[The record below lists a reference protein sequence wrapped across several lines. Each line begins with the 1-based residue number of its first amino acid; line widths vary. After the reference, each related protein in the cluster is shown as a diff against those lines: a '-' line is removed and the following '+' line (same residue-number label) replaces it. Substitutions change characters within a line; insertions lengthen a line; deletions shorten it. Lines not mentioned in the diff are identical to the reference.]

1 MMITIFITGIIIYII
16 YSITKPSKSGHKT
29 GASNPYVNS
38 PSEKRREPKP
48 FTISTQTSSTK
59 KPQRDASIID
69 VTNYSTTISHFESTK
84 KYHKEVP
91 YWRHQYVYSY
101 QEINAATDE
110 QKSFYKIFKTKF
122 LAGEYLDVEGNSN
135 YYFILLFDL
144 LNEFESHKDL
154 TTLTKQLKDLGIN
167 YPKTKSYAAS
177 FLAKKR
183 EASGRSIDSYTFER
197 NNRDFSFFQGNTI
210 DYQTY
215 DWRKRYKTLLKLSS
229 EEEKLLEKVWYQ
241 SNNFFNI
248 DYCCRSILK
257 LFIHTIEGLKEQ
269 YLQEG
274 TTLESQFLFVA
285 DIIAKKNYNYRRGS
299 QNYKYCIENVSN
311 DFHLYI
317 FKYCENAVR
326 EYYGH
331 KRKINVETN
340 YTQEIETELNAR
352 IISKVKEL
360 LPDLIKQIP
369 LPDEATDIEL
379 YSQNTNRWKIKFEE
393 LSTNY
398 NGNPNEFTESV
409 IALGNLNIRNPSVE
423 NIFFEASK
431 FMAKHDKEKS
441 LYLYIYYLYYDL
453 KSETFDNKQLTKTI
467 QKNLFKTEEQLKY
480 FEVIVQEFVNDKDL
494 NKALSSISKL
504 YAVKRKKIK
513 LDEETILQV
522 QQQHSG
528 TVELLNEYLWDDYS
542 EDTADTLIEESNDT
556 EIELIVSQK
565 KTEISQSIFL
575 EELSL
580 KPIQTKTLE
589 LFAKNNFVIAQS
601 EIEAFAK
608 SNGVFKNQ
616 LIDSINDS
624 CYEHLDD
631 LLIEEDDDDY
641 TINTTYYQRILTQ

>member
-1 MMITIFITGIIIYII
+1 MMIIIFITGIIIYII
-16 YSITKPSKSGHKT
+16 YSINKPSKSGHKT
-29 GASNPYVNS
+29 GTSNPYVTY

-59 KPQRDASIID
+59 NLQRDASIID
-69 VTNYSTTISHFESTK
+69 VTNYGTTISHFENTK

-101 QEINAATDE
+101 QEIDTATDE

-122 LAGEYLDVEGNSN
+122 LIGEYLDVEGNSN

-144 LNEFESHKDL
+144 LNEYESHKDL
-154 TTLTKQLKDLGIN
+154 TILTKQLKDLGIN
-167 YPKTKSYAAS
+167 YPKTKSYAAL
-177 FLAKKR
+177 FLAKKF
-183 EASGRSIDSYTFER
+183 EASGRSIDSYTIER

-215 DWRKRYKTLLKLSS
+215 DWRKKYKTLLKLSS
-229 EEEKLLEKVWYQ
+229 EEEKLLEKIWYQ

-257 LFIHTIEGLKEQ
+257 LFIHTIAGLNEQ

-317 FKYCENAVR
+317 FKYCENAIR

-369 LPDEATDIEL
+369 LPDEVTDIEL
-379 YSQNTNRWKIKFEE
+379 YAQNTNRWRIKFEE

-398 NGNPNEFTESV
+398 NGNPNKFTESV

-453 KSETFDNKQLTKTI
+453 KSEIFDNKQLTKTI

-494 NKALSSISKL
+494 NKALSSISKV

-513 LDEETILQV
+513 LDEETIQQV

-528 TVELLNEYLWDDYS
+528 TVELLNEYLRDDS
-542 EDTADTLIEESNDT
+542 EDTADTPIEESNDT

-589 LFAKNNFVIAQS
+589 LFAKNNLVIAQS
-601 EIEAFAK
+601 DIEAFAK

-616 LIDSINDS
+616 LIDSINDT

-641 TINTTYYQRILTQ
+641 TINNTYYQRILTQ